1 MGLFVF
7 GDPHLLALS
16 IYCLATILFMG
27 VIMDTLEED
36 EAMPAFALLIGSL
49 LWPIEAVLMIW
60 RIVTG
65 QDNDN
70 EPDN

>member
-36 EAMPAFALLIGSL
+36 EAMPAFVLLIASL